1 MLIAMTTTATP
12 PSPTPSER
20 LAEKIRACRGRIFA
34 QLTPPVSLKLADWA
48 EANIVLPAG
57 QSARPGVYRNW
68 PYFAEILDSIG
79 ASKVEYVTL
88 MKPSRVGFTKG
99 LMIAIAA
106 TVSVEPCPIGLL
118 VPVDEDARDYVTDEL
133 EPLFRATPSLRG
145 LFVPGRLEGRNTMT
159 RKRFTTGATLKI
171 LSARAPRKLRRH
183 DFKTLYCDEIDAMEI
198 TSEGDPLT
206 IAEKRTFAHGDRKI
220 VRGSTPTEEDVSL
233 IERSY
238 AESDQRIFELECP
251 HCKAWF
257 ELLWPMIQWPT
268 GQPEAACAFC
278 PHCGAAIAES
288 RKAEL
293 VERGRWRAQRPEVLN
308 HRGYRL
314 NALVSLLPN
323 AAWGKLAEE
332 FLRAKRGG
340 PAELQV
346 FTNLILGKPWKTSVG
361 RLSAE
366 VLAGRVEPIGMER
379 IPEEIV
385 LLTCGADVQDDRI
398 EATLIGWPLAG
409 APCVLMHTAIN
420 GNTLQPET
428 WANFDEFLRRRW
440 PHPNG
445 WDMKIDAAAIDS
457 GGHEGRTQVVY
468 DFAAPRLHRR
478 VYAIRGVG
486 GARPIWARAQR
497 VKGTARLFIVGHD
510 QVKTAVL
517 ELLAQ
522 EPFDAEGQAN
532 PHALRVSD
540 EIPPD
545 WFDQVTGEVRRVV
558 YVRNRPVIEFVPKRR
573 GQRLEALDCLCYAW
587 AVRHAPAVRAID
599 IRARARRR
607 PATDKPPPGGTPPPP
622 PARKITNWAAHFN
635 E

>member
-1 MLIAMTTTATP
+1 MRRML
-12 PSPTPSER
+12 
-20 LAEKIRACRGRIFA
+20 
-34 QLTPPVSLKLADWA
+34 PPVSLNLAKWA

-57 QSARPGVYRNW
+57 QSARPGAYRNW
-68 PYFAEILDSIG
+68 PYLNEILDSIG
-79 ASKVEYVTL
+79 SAGVEFVTL

-106 TVSVEPCPIGLL
+106 SASIEPCPLGLL
-118 VPVDEDARDYVTDEL
+118 VPVDDDARDYVVDEL

-145 LFVPGRLEGRNTMT
+145 LFVPGRVEGRNTMT

-183 DFKTLYCDEIDAMEI
+183 DFKMLFCDEIDAMEI

-238 AESDQRIFELECP
+238 NESDQRVFELECP
-251 HCKAWF
+251 HCKGWF
-257 ELLWPMIQWPT
+257 ELLWPMIQWPE
-268 GQPEAACAFC
+268 GQPEAALAYCPLCGCA
-278 PHCGAAIAES
+278 IDES
-288 RKAEL
+288 RKPDL
-293 VERGRWRAQRPEVLN
+293 VERGRWRPQRPEVTK

-314 NALVSLLPN
+314 NALVSLLSN
-323 AAWGKLAEE
+323 AAWPKLAAE

-346 FTNLILGKPWKTSVG
+346 FTNLVLGKPWKTSIG

-379 IPEEIV
+379 IPEEMV

-398 EATLIGWPLAG
+398 EATLIGWPLRG
-409 APCVLMHTAIN
+409 APCVLMHTVIT
-420 GNTLQPET
+420 GNTLNGET
-428 WANFDEFLRRRW
+428 WASFDEFLRRRW

-445 WDMKIDAAAIDS
+445 WEMHVDAAAIDS

-486 GARPIWARAQR
+486 GARPIWSRAQR
-497 VKGTARLFIVGHD
+497 VKGQARLFIVGHD

-522 EPFDAEGQAN
+522 EPYDAGGQPN

-540 EIPPD
+540 ELPAD
-545 WFDQVTGEVRRVV
+545 WFDQVTGEVRRVT

-573 GQRLEALDCLCYAW
+573 GQRLEALDCLCYSW

-599 IRARARRR
+599 VRARARRR
-607 PATDKPPPGGTPPPP
+607 ADKDKGGGSTPPPLGGRP
-622 PARKITNWAAHFN
+622 RPANWAAHFN